1 MGSDIIPEEEDERGD
16 LYDDVDHP
24 LPISSPAGS
33 QPSDEIYEELPG
45 IYYLVIHL
53 RIVGLFFFFFFNVIK
68 LTTWV
73 ENVLLRTGTKKIF
86 KIFFY
91 EKSAA

>member
-1 MGSDIIPEEEDERGD
+1 MTLWDCINLENSFENLLAFLKNLLHEICFVDMGSDIIPEEEDERGD

-53 RIVGLFFFFFFNVIK
+53 RIVGLFFFFFF
-68 LTTWV
+68 
-73 ENVLLRTGTKKIF
+73 
-86 KIFFY
+86 
-91 EKSAA
+91 